1 MQSGIVPR
9 IVQSWWAPGRVV
21 QSLRGM
27 PDRALVVILMAA
39 MLLFLV
45 AQLPEHARA
54 AQIDP
59 SVPLAA
65 RIAGAAMAVLFMMPL
80 AAYGLAALFVML
92 GLPLPFLLGP
102 MLLCLI
108 AALCGAPLEGAG
120 QFGTLMRTILGVA
133 VGASITPQVLAGLPA
148 MAGSLALVP
157 VFIAVIAC
165 VGYPLLR
172 RVFGFDHA
180 TAWYGAMPGG
190 LQDMLVFGEEAGG
203 DVRALSL
210 IHATRVLVIVTVA
223 PLIMTFYWGTDL
235 SQPPGQPIGTIAP
248 RELLLMA
255 VCGIAGWKI
264 AQRVGLFGASILGP
278 MILTAALSLSGLIT
292 HRPPAEMIQAA
303 QFFIGIAV
311 GAKYAGITARE
322 LRLHVTARLV
332 YSLILAAISLVFIE
346 IIFQLGLAPAL
357 DAFLGFLPGG
367 QAEMIVIAIIAGAD
381 LAYIVSLHLLRI
393 VLVILLAPIVS
404 RLMRRGG

>member
-1 MQSGIVPR
+1 MSLTGIR
-9 IVQSWWAPGRVV
+9 
-21 QSLRGM
+21 SLTL
-27 PDRALVVILMAA
+27 ALAA
-39 MLLFLV
+39 M
-45 AQLPEHARA
+45 
-54 AQIDP
+54 
-59 SVPLAA
+59 
-65 RIAGAAMAVLFMMPL
+65 GAVLFV
-80 AAYGLAALFVML
+80 AL

-102 MLLCLI
+102 MLACLI
-108 AALCGAPLEGAG
+108 AALARAPLDGMGE
-120 QFGTLMRTILGVA
+120 FGIALRTILGVA
-133 VGASITPQVLAGLPA
+133 VGASITPQVLAGLPE

-223 PLIMTFYWGTDL
+223 PLIMTLFWGVDL
-235 SQPPGQPIGTIAP
+235 SQPPGAPLSSIALH
-248 RELLLMA
+248 EVLLMA
-255 VCGIAGWKI
+255 FCGIAGWKL
-264 AQRVGLFGASILGP
+264 AERVNLFGASILGP
-278 MILTAALSLSGLIT
+278 MILTAAMSLSGIIT
-292 HRPPAEMIQAA
+292 HRPPAEMIQAS

-311 GAKYAGITARE
+311 GAKYAGITLRE
-322 LRLHVTARLV
+322 LRLHVTAGLV

-346 IIFQLGLAPAL
+346 FIFQLGLAPSI

-393 VLVILLAPIVS
+393 VMVILLAPLVS
-404 RLMRRGG
+404 RMMRR